1 MKKLTILALKN
12 KIFLRDLLSRMKNM
26 PDDKTDANL
35 ISEIIIN
42 SEYLYWS
49 PSQNSYLLIKSK

>member
-1 MKKLTILALKN
+1 MKKLTILALKK

-35 ISEIIIN
+35 ISEIII
-42 SEYLYWS
+42 
-49 PSQNSYLLIKSK
+49 K